1 MASERYL
8 QYLYDYLRNFL
19 KIGLGEDDKKIPV
32 LRPIKR
38 DRKNVQLTNDI
49 FVCIEEKHV
58 ITVFL
63 VVELEQNCSSAPAE
77 KLLRKL
83 VFFYLFKI

>member
-1 MASERYL
+1 MPMASERYL

-38 DRKNVQLTNDI
+38 DRKNVQLTNDLC
-49 FVCIEEKHV
+49 V
-58 ITVFL
+58 
-63 VVELEQNCSSAPAE
+63 
-77 KLLRKL
+77 
-83 VFFYLFKI
+83 